1 MEGVKVSSWLQTI
14 ELLPP
19 QSYLSPKF
27 KFTVPSRPTT
37 IKTPNWPTTMPS
49 YAMVRNGLLDNLL
62 GYLPVRGIKLRSL
75 EQGELG
81 EREVRCP
88 CCCHVAK
95 RHTSGPSGLKRSSTS
110 TCSKLTRQG
119 RAWRGAH
126 GLKQRDPRGPVGVV
140 EWEKQ
145 GRGASPRHYD

>member
-1 MEGVKVSSWLQTI
+1 MEGVKESSWLQTI

-62 GYLPVRGIKLRSL
+62 GYLLVRGIKLWSL

-88 CCCHVAK
+88 CCSHVTE
-95 RHTSGPSGLKRSSTS
+95 RHAG
-110 TCSKLTRQG
+110 
-119 RAWRGAH
+119 
-126 GLKQRDPRGPVGVV
+126 
-140 EWEKQ
+140 
-145 GRGASPRHYD
+145 